1 MLAFLNPRVWLALAI
16 VGALGFGAG
25 LWKGFAWADNKA
37 EVASLKAAVSAAN
50 AVIAEHQRQAEA
62 LRDVTEQAERRAALA
77 EQAARENSDEIERYA
92 ARLSEKPEPVCALT
106 EEDVRLLT
114 NVLAR
119 GRTPV
124 PPSRPLPT
132 GLR

>member
-77 EQAARENSDEIERYA
+77 EQAATENSQEVERYIAELA
-92 ARLSEKPEPVCALT
+92 ARPEPVCAFT
-106 EEDVRLLT
+106 PDDIR
-114 NVLAR
+114 VLDHLAHAR
-119 GRTPV
+119 R
-124 PPSRPLPT
+124 SAPLPPT
-132 GLR
+132 VSR